1 MWCRLRHFDCI
12 LLVFFRRWGRL
23 VMRDLIKHDALL
35 WLVVFQQLWLVHF
48 DPCCSLSDL
57 LPRRSAVARLSCCCV
72 FWSWAS
78 TLLEFLFRYPCWC
91 CQDAFLYELPL
102 WPCACGNEGHDRLYF
117 GPEWLVSGVVGM
129 LWNGGGIS
137 TGGSDASIVLLNS
150 VLHRPS
156 SLSDVHLAVFT
167 GNLVSYAI
175 FFSRVDSV
183 FWSY

>member
-1 MWCRLRHFDCI
+1 MKSTGHAWSYKAWYSTVISRFSTA
-12 LLVFFRRWGRL
+12 
-23 VMRDLIKHDALL
+23 LIGAFQSFLFHS
-35 WLVVFQQLWLVHF
+35 VV
-48 DPCCSLSDL
+48 CSLYS
-57 LPRRSAVARLSCCCV
+57 PQSHGSPVVV

-78 TLLEFLFRYPCWC
+78 TLLEFLFHYPCWC
-91 CQDAFLYELPL
+91 CQDEFLYELPL
-102 WPCACGNEGHDRLYF
+102 WTCACSSEGHDKLFF

-137 TGGSDASIVLLNS
+137 TGGSDASIMLLNS